1 MNKMAGYR
9 KQMPVLW
16 WTRRWAHIRFICREL
31 TSLAVGYT
39 AVLLVLLCRSVL
51 QGEEAFGRFAES
63 LQATPIVVWHAVVLC
78 ALAYHSITWFNLAP
92 KAMIIKVG
100 RTRIPDA
107 MVLGGNYAGWIA
119 ISLLVLWFI
128 MR

>member
-1 MNKMAGYR
+1 
-9 KQMPVLW
+9 MPVLW
-16 WTRRWAHIRFICREL
+16 WTRRWGHIRFIAREL
-31 TSLAVGYT
+31 TSLAVGYM
-39 AVLLVLLCRSVL
+39 AVLLILLCRSAL
-51 QGEEAFGRFAES
+51 RGEEAFGQFTER
-63 LQATPIVVWHAVVLC
+63 LQATPLVVWHMAVLC

-100 RTRIPDA
+100 RARIPDA
-107 MVLGGNYAGWIA
+107 MILGGNYAGWIA